1 MDKFGLTKKQLL
13 ILLSMIFLVILIES
27 MQSFVLTKDINLS
40 ELKIPRQ
47 EYIMA
52 NIIDYFLR
60 VVIYIFLSVY
70 TYETYKKIK
79 IDLMYKG
86 IWTLL
91 IISNILYKL
100 FVFPLGRELIFYYLS
115 IIMQIIIFIYILT
128 IKNQRKG

>member
-13 ILLSMIFLVILIES
+13 ILLSMIFLVIVIES
-27 MQSFVLTKDINLS
+27 MQSFVLTKDISLNTVG
-40 ELKIPRQ
+40 IPRQ

-52 NIIDYFLR
+52 NITDYFFR

-70 TYETYKKIK
+70 TYATYKKIK

-91 IISNILYKL
+91 VISNILYKL
-100 FVFPLGRELIFYYLS
+100 FVFPLGIELIFYYLS
-115 IIMQIIIFIYILT
+115 IIMQIMIVIYILT

>member
-115 IIMQIIIFIYILT
+115 IIMQIMIVIYILT